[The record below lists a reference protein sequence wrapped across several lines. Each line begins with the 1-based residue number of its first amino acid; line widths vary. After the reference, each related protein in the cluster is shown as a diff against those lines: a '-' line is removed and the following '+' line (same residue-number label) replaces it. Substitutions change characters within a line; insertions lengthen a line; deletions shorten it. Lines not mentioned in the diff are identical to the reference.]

1 VNGAVI
7 NKDNVFRYPVDVR
20 FFEVDSLG
28 VVFNMWYLGWCDE
41 AMSAFMESIGYGY
54 ATLRAQGFDAVLRNA
69 QIEWSDSLE
78 AFQHAEIAVRVDDVG
93 TTSFRLG
100 YDIDRVDIDR
110 VDIGRVDID
119 RVDIG
124 RVDIDRVD
132 IDRFGIGDADIERFE
147 SSGQPD
153 DRRTRCAHVAITYVC
168 VDVEG
173 RSKVAIPGDLREAL
187 VKDQS

>member
-1 VNGAVI
+1 MNSD
-7 NKDNVFRYPVDVR
+7 KVFRYPVDVR

-54 ATLRAQGFDAVLRNA
+54 ATLRGEGFDAVLRNA
-69 QIEWSDSLE
+69 QIEWADSLE

-100 YDIDRVDIDR
+100 YDIDRVDI
-110 VDIGRVDID
+110 
-119 RVDIG
+119 
-124 RVDIDRVD
+124 
-132 IDRFGIGDADIERFE
+132 ERLE
-147 SSGQPD
+147 RSGQTE

-168 VDVEG
+168 VDVDG
-173 RSKVAIPGDLREAL
+173 RSKVPIPRDLHEAL
-187 VKDQS
+187 VKDQSRVGNRTAGP